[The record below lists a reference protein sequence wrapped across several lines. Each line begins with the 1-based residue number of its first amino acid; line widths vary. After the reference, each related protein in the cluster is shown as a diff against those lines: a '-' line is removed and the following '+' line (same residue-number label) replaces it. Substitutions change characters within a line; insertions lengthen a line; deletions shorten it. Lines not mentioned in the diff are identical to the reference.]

1 VSYVRDAVIEHVRA
15 CNEQGNKARGGELS
29 QLPPR
34 IPVSQIGHCPRQAI
48 FEAARWHPDHPLH
61 VDPTHPFDDYVM
73 EIMEAGNVWEYQT
86 GKALSREFGSRYTHW
101 LREDPA
107 LRVGNKYWSGHID
120 FWIEPCQ
127 DYPDGAI
134 IEHKATNPVNFV
146 HKDRLPYLFHCP
158 QVLAYRHFCGTS
170 RSYHSR
176 PGTFENASPPP
187 HPCSSTNI
195 RRNTLPT
202 NDLGSSSRNSMSHG
216 TAYSSN
222 RWRHSSSNSS
232 FDRLV
237 PGRGTT
243 KALTLCPL
251 SPPSTPTTAASITLQ
266 FSYST
271 SSTSRG

>member
-1 VSYVRDAVIEHVRA
+1 VSYVRDAVIEQVRA
-15 CNEQGNKARGGELS
+15 CNEQGNKARGNELS

-61 VDPTHPFDDYVM
+61 VDPTHSFDDYVM

-176 PGTFENASPPP
+176 PGTSENASPPFTP
-187 HPCSSTNI
+187 APPPTSAATPCPRTTWAVPPGTRCPTA
-195 RRNTLPT
+195 RRTPPT
-202 NDLGSSSRNSMSHG
+202 AGG
-216 TAYSSN
+216 TA
-222 RWRHSSSNSS
+222 
-232 FDRLV
+232 
-237 PGRGTT
+237 PAT
-243 KALTLCPL
+243 
-251 SPPSTPTTAASITLQ
+251 PPSTGSCRGAARQ
-266 FSYST
+266 
-271 SSTSRG
+271 RP